1 MNLVTIFISAGT
13 MLGMAV
19 IFSYILG
26 WANNAFR
33 VEIDPKAEAALEVL
47 PGANCGGCGFVGCGD
62 YASALAAGEAS
73 VNICTVGGPGCAA
86 KLAAIMGVELEE
98 TFPNYAIVHC
108 GAHNE
113 DRLQRSEYLGEQ
125 SCFTANLVN
134 GIQGCVYGC
143 LGFGD
148 CVKACT
154 YDAIQVVDGLAAVDY
169 DKCIGCGAC
178 AKACPR
184 NIITITPFKKD
195 SMLIVKCAN
204 HDAGK
209 AVKGVCKAGCLGCK
223 ACAKISS
230 TFTITDNLS
239 VIDYDKYI
247 QVDMEEIEKAVQ
259 KCPVKCLVFV
269 GESSD

>member
-47 PGANCGGCGFVGCGD
+47 PGANCGGCAYVGCGD
-62 YASALAAGEAS
+62 YAAAVAAGEAA
-73 VNICTVGGPGCAA
+73 VNLCTAGGPSCAA
-86 KLAAIMGVELEE
+86 ELAAIMGVEVGE

-108 GAHNE
+108 GAHSE
-113 DRLQRSEYLGEQ
+113 DRLHRSEYLGEQ
-125 SCFTANLVN
+125 SCFTANLVKS
-134 GIQGCVYGC
+134 IQGCVYGC

-148 CVKACT
+148 CLEACN
-154 YDAIQVVDGLAAVDY
+154 YDALQVVDGLATVDY
-169 DKCIGCGAC
+169 EKCIGCGAC

-184 NIITITPFKKD
+184 NIISINPFKKD
-195 SMLIVKCAN
+195 SILVVKCAN

-209 AVKGVCKAGCLGCK
+209 AVKGVCKTGCNGCK
-223 ACAKISS
+223 ACAKILS

-239 VIDYDKYI
+239 VIDYDEYI
-247 QVDMEEIEKAVQ
+247 QADTEEIDKAVK
-259 KCPVKCLVFV
+259 KCPVKCLGFA
-269 GESSD
+269 GKL